1 MSAPSPVAASVTVD
15 ISGLER
21 RFGPEAMSRA
31 QELFAARVGFDSNA
45 YVKYDS
51 GDTYRSMGAASD
63 YGEGLVVWDTPYAG
77 YAYRDPH
84 VRTEHNP
91 KAAARWFEVAK
102 EARKESWRA
111 YALAALV
118 GRG

>member
-21 RFGPEAMSRA
+21 RFGPDALLRA
-31 QELFAARVGFDSNA
+31 QGLFADRVGFDSNY
-45 YVKYDS
+45 YVKMDS
-51 GDTYRSMGAASD
+51 GDTHDSMVPASD
-63 YGEGLVVWDTPYAG
+63 FEKGLVVWDTEYAG

-84 VRTEHNP
+84 VRTEENP
-91 KAAARWFEVAK
+91 NAKPKWFEVAK
-102 EARKESWRA
+102 EARKESWRV